1 MYPKVLPLLNL
12 ARRRFL
18 HANDLVAV
26 ENALG
31 IQCLLNLAVEKGGV
45 STSLLADAWFDGE

>member
-18 HANDLVAV
+18 HANNLVAV

-31 IQCLLNLAVEKGGV
+31 VQCLLDLAVEK
-45 STSLLADAWFDGE
+45 EKR